1 MSDRDTILF
10 RLTKETAKEIE
21 TWRKKISE
29 AIKIDLNKVT
39 KKQGEIAFRISSKRG
54 NVKLSELRDILLGK
68 IK

>member
-1 MSDRDTILF
+1 MVNHWLLKIVNYLKFELLIKDMSDRDTILF

-39 KKQGEIAFRISSKRG
+39 KKQGEIA
-54 NVKLSELRDILLGK
+54 
-68 IK
+68 